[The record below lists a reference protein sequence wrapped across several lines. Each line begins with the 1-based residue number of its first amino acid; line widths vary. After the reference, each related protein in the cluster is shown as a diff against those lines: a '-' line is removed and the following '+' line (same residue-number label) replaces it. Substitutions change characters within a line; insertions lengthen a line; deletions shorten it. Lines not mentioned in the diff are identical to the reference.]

1 MDLAKLAL
9 VTTQDEEEDDQGG
22 AGTDAS
28 NDTDATL
35 VDDGPIHRSSPSPI
49 REPTS
54 PSVLG
59 KRNRGR
65 IPDVEMEGITTID
78 EDKDYVVVSKS
89 PSPKP
94 SSGKDRPTPER
105 KASSSKRKTPTERE
119 DVVMKDAHDHK
130 APPLPPRKV
139 TTSDSTMMFGMC
151 APFCVTAVAEFYR
164 QRPTT

>member
-1 MDLAKLAL
+1 M
-9 VTTQDEEEDDQGG
+9 TTQDEEEDDQGG

-35 VDDGPIHRSSPSPI
+35 VDDGSIRAQDRSSPSPI

-65 IPDVEMEGITTID
+65 TQYVEMEGITTTE

-94 SSGKDRPTPER
+94 SPTKDRPTPER
-105 KASSSKRKTPTERE
+105 KATSSKRKNSIDQEAAVMRDMSERK
-119 DVVMKDAHDHK
+119 V
-130 APPLPPRKV
+130 PPLPPRKSA
-139 TTSDSTMMFGMC
+139 TTSDSTMMFGM
-151 APFCVTAVAEFYR
+151 
-164 QRPTT
+164 